1 MEDIMGF
8 IGSYLLQDI
17 QCSLSNICV
26 YSSFQTPYMTMI
38 TGCEMFVFF
47 TSQNSMQITGKVNN
61 SGFSPNR
68 SNNAFFREFP
78 SLPKYRY

>member
-1 MEDIMGF
+1 MGF

-47 TSQNSMQITGKVNN
+47 TSQNSIQITGKVNN

-78 SLPKYRY
+78 NLPKY